1 MIVDGT
7 HSRKSGGL
15 SLMLRPLSKH
25 SLDSLKSSD
34 DISYFDA
41 DDGSSV
47 SSAFSHGSKE
57 DFFLENIPN
66 EVEDSDQE
74 IIDTSSLG
82 NSTASRELFP
92 TTKFSATPLMSS
104 NSFGSES
111 SFITTESECGPPPGY
126 YRNMHNRE
134 RKKERNRRL
143 STGYILALL
152 NVVLDAYGALLVK
165 QHATHLNTWEINL
178 VRYGFAGFI
187 LATVSIGLRIRDSIF
202 LSTNDKRKKFGIKPT
217 VQIPTEA
224 GHSGQKNTLQSNIP
238 WYRLPN
244 MSIQSWIT
252 ISLGVVFVTFLC
264 PALSGYALFEIALA
278 LAVTLNST
286 TPLYM
291 LPLMWLVKR
300 EKPTR
305 RGAAGAILAC
315 FGVVVLCLW
324 GIDAENLQ

>member
-92 TTKFSATPLMSS
+92 TTKFSATPLTSS

-126 YRNMHNRE
+126 YRNMHN
-134 RKKERNRRL
+134 
-143 STGYILALL
+143 
-152 NVVLDAYGALLVK
+152 
-165 QHATHLNTWEINL
+165 
-178 VRYGFAGFI
+178 
-187 LATVSIGLRIRDSIF
+187 
-202 LSTNDKRKKFGIKPT
+202 
-217 VQIPTEA
+217 
-224 GHSGQKNTLQSNIP
+224 
-238 WYRLPN
+238 
-244 MSIQSWIT
+244 
-252 ISLGVVFVTFLC
+252 
-264 PALSGYALFEIALA
+264 
-278 LAVTLNST
+278 
-286 TPLYM
+286 
-291 LPLMWLVKR
+291 
-300 EKPTR
+300 
-305 RGAAGAILAC
+305 
-315 FGVVVLCLW
+315 
-324 GIDAENLQ
+324 